1 MLDHLDKRDL
11 SYLGGLLLTA
21 ITRCVTL
28 LIRAKAHDSTR
39 CPSHLETCSRSLS
52 PLDGYQARALTS
64 SADALAVAVFFI
76 GGLCLHT
83 IKVTTATNTM
93 NALEL
98 VRRQMLRQM
107 AIKEAR
113 LVQLTYRGNTYV
125 KQQNA

>member
-1 MLDHLDKRDL
+1 MKDQTDSIRWVGQAHRRATAQGTAGLAQAHVCNRCYQAQGVKPGDPASRPLR
-11 SYLGGLLLTA
+11 GLL
-21 ITRCVTL
+21 
-28 LIRAKAHDSTR
+28 
-39 CPSHLETCSRSLS
+39 
-52 PLDGYQARALTS
+52 Y
-64 SADALAVAVFFI
+64 
-76 GGLCLHT
+76 CLHT

-125 KQQNA
+125 KQQNAESARA

>member
-1 MLDHLDKRDL
+1 MLRQGLPVERLTSRQVD
-11 SYLGGLLLTA
+11 GGLF
-21 ITRCVTL
+21 
-28 LIRAKAHDSTR
+28 
-39 CPSHLETCSRSLS
+39 
-52 PLDGYQARALTS
+52 Y
-64 SADALAVAVFFI
+64 
-76 GGLCLHT
+76 CLHT

-125 KQQNA
+125 KQQTQLTPCENQLSLLVS